1 MKNID
6 KINDFIKE
14 IKDEDIEGGSVLI
27 ITVKPVEK
35 IGDSGRSMMNCVVN
49 ALSQGIASAI
59 LEDADIRKLI
69 ADAGML
75 ATMKHIEREQ
85 FVDNILKK
93 IKQ

>member
-1 MKNID
+1 
-6 KINDFIKE
+6 
-14 IKDEDIEGGSVLI
+14 
-27 ITVKPVEK
+27 
-35 IGDSGRSMMNCVVN
+35 MMNCVVKGSSN